1 MTEEDIEIRHHL
13 VTSKELMAII
23 PANPTFI
30 DIRETKYNAWKKFID
45 SKEVSDTHSKCPF
58 IGKNKNE

>member
-13 VTSKELMAII
+13 VTSKELTAII
-23 PANPTFI
+23 PADLSLF

-45 SKEVSDTHSKCPF
+45 RKETSDTHSKCPF
-58 IGKNKNE
+58 KGNNKK